1 MAGGD
6 ELCENLNPSQDLHA
20 KTRVC
25 VLEAELKMEASLTVK
40 E

>member
-6 ELCENLNPSQDLHA
+6 ELCEHLNPSQGLHA
-20 KTRVC
+20 KTRAC

-40 E
+40 

>member
-6 ELCENLNPSQDLHA
+6 ELPENLNPSQGLHA
-20 KTRVC
+20 RTRVC